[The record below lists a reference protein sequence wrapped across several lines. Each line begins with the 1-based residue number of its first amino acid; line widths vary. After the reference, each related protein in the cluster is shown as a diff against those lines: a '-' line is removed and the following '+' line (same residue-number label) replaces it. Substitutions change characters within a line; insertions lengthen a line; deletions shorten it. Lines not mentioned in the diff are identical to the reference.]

1 MFSMSGVDS
10 DFQVSLKCVCLR
22 WSWIWQN
29 NTQLCQ
35 PAALATY
42 FVAMDDWW
50 LITSESVVHYPQ
62 LSTYTDISLLTV
74 FNHDVRVYNSN
85 PPAMLLFLSPSMNNG
100 LATESIDVLP
110 IIELLL
116 FNWLVIVK
124 GKDEVGVGYRTFHY
138 HLLLLRSF

>member
-1 MFSMSGVDS
+1 
-10 DFQVSLKCVCLR
+10 
-22 WSWIWQN
+22 
-29 NTQLCQ
+29 
-35 PAALATY
+35 
-42 FVAMDDWW
+42 
-50 LITSESVVHYPQ
+50 
-62 LSTYTDISLLTV
+62 
-74 FNHDVRVYNSN
+74 
-85 PPAMLLFLSPSMNNG
+85 MLLFLSPSMNNG